1 MNRVEY
7 TKTDFVNLALSQLG
21 SERLQVADITS
32 ETGVIPDIVNQ
43 FFAPTL
49 EEVTAIRA
57 WNCCLKTMQLS
68 DATTSS
74 VGGDKRDLDISD
86 GPLMHMSHAY
96 ILPDDAIRVYMAYSG
111 TGSNYKGMGIDFEVN
126 HRVLQVNQADPII
139 VYSAVPENTTNAG
152 SKPYTSMDSLF
163 ARCFYTL
170 LGARMCYAI
179 TGSAEL
185 ESALLD
191 EFYNIVLPDAERCDS
206 IEGVQLLKSS
216 EDNRQ
221 VRVNTYTTFE
231 KV

>member
-21 SERLQVADITS
+21 SERLQVADIDT
-32 ETGVIPDIVNQ
+32 ETGVIPDIISQ
-43 FFAPTL
+43 FFVPTL

-57 WNCCLKTMQLS
+57 WNCCLKTAKLADGAGSS
-68 DATTSS
+68 D
-74 VGGDKRDLDISD
+74 GGDMQNLAATA
-86 GPLMHMSHAY
+86 PLMHMTHAFT
-96 ILPDDAIRVYMAYSG
+96 LPADAIRVYMAYSG
-111 TGSNYKGMGIDFEVN
+111 HGSNYRGTGIDFEVTGRIIN
-126 HRVLQVNQADPII
+126 VNQDDPVI
-139 VYSAVPENTTNAG
+139 VYTAIPENLTNAAAG
-152 SKPYTSMDSLF
+152 KDYTSMDSLF